1 MQAAF
6 VDIGLH
12 KDAFLY
18 AGDYTTNLGVYARAM
33 LAGGDEEGDADVD
46 VEELEARREA
56 APPIEDMLRKGQAG
70 LVQVAQEPLGTKGA
84 RITAL
89 IFPPRRYPVDMPHGR
104 PNRGSP
110 RERHQ

>member
-18 AGDYTTNLGVYARAM
+18 AGDYTTNLGDYARAM

-46 VEELEARREA
+46 VEELEARRGGE
-56 APPIEDMLRKGQAG
+56 PPRGDIVRNGPRGPMQGS
-70 LVQVAQEPLGTKGA
+70 QEPLGAQGGPRPPLTP
-84 RITAL
+84 L
-89 IFPPRRYPVDMPHGR
+89 PRRDLGGLH
-104 PNRGSP
+104 
-110 RERHQ
+110 